1 MEKDELKTIIS
12 AYIYCLEHRLCTA
25 KMEGISEYS
34 DSYKAGV
41 ADYISGVN
49 DMARELIREL
59 VKAVDDEQQI

>member
-12 AYIYCLEHRLCTA
+12 AIYCSEHRLCTA
-25 KMEGISEYS
+25 KTEGISEYS

-49 DMARELIREL
+49 DMAQELIREVL
-59 VKAVDDEQQI
+59 KAVDDEQ

>member
-1 MEKDELKTIIS
+1 MNDELKTTIS
-12 AYIYCLEHRLCTA
+12 AYIYCIEHRLCTA

-41 ADYISGVN
+41 TDYISGVN
-49 DMARELIREL
+49 DMAREVIREV